1 MAVGGWKMDFLFRIG
16 LVVAYI
22 LMAYFTAWLVSVVD
36 DDELDR
42 QSFFIYLC
50 LCIWWLVLP
59 FVAAVCI
66 IEFFARLISK
76 R

>member
-16 LVVAYI
+16 LAVAYI
-22 LMAYFTAWLVSVVD
+22 LMAYFTAWLASVVG

-42 QSFFIYLC
+42 QSFSIS
-50 LCIWWLVLP
+50 LCIWWLELP
-59 FVAAVCI
+59 VVAAVCI

>member
-1 MAVGGWKMDFLFRIG
+1 MAFLFRIG

-22 LMAYFTAWLVSVVD
+22 LMAYFTAWLVGVVG
-36 DDELDR
+36 DDEFDR
-42 QSFFIYLC
+42 QIFSIC
-50 LCIWWLVLP
+50 LCILWLVLP
-59 FVAAVCI
+59 AVAGVCI

>member
-16 LVVAYI
+16 LAVAYI

-42 QSFFIYLC
+42 QNFSIC

-59 FVAAVCI
+59 VVVAVCI
-66 IEFFARLISK
+66 VEFFRVK
-76 R
+76 Q

>member
-1 MAVGGWKMDFLFRIG
+1 MDFLFRIG
-16 LVVAYI
+16 LAVAYI
-22 LMAYFTAWLVSVVD
+22 LMAYFTAWLVGVVD
-36 DDELDR
+36 GDELDR
-42 QSFFIYLC
+42 QSFSIC

-59 FVAAVCI
+59 VVAGVCI

>member
-16 LVVAYI
+16 LAVAYI

-42 QSFFIYLC
+42 QNFSSAMSLLTYLLTPFHAPIC
-50 LCIWWLVLP
+50 LSPEKWQV
-59 FVAAVCI
+59 
-66 IEFFARLISK
+66 
-76 R
+76 